1 MKNNVKC
8 YFLVVMLQ
16 VCCLATSCQKDN
28 DLPAKLRAAILKIND
43 HEDVNNANNIYLIIP
58 TTGCEKC
65 ISEAT
70 KFFFEDIKRD
80 DSRTRFVF
88 TDISSMKMFRAQMGF
103 SKKNDDDRILLD
115 EKNEMYRSGVRTI
128 YPIIFIPS
136 EDGIIT
142 VDMNN
147 YQSLLKL
154 SALHK

>member
-1 MKNNVKC
+1 MKNNVNDF
-8 YFLVVMLQ
+8 FLGVILL
-16 VCCLATSCQKDN
+16 VCLVTACQRGD

-43 HEDVNNANNIYLIIP
+43 HEDVDNVNSIYLVIP

-103 SKKNDDDRILLD
+103 SKKIEDDRILLD
-115 EKNEMYRSGVRTI
+115 ENNEMFRSG
-128 YPIIFIPS
+128 
-136 EDGIIT
+136 
-142 VDMNN
+142 
-147 YQSLLKL
+147 
-154 SALHK
+154 